1 MDMNTTNTP
10 EELSQDVAR
19 IRAKRFSIENQ
30 LCDMFK
36 FGNEILENRRYANTD
51 ESKMIIDL
59 QRMCME
65 MLRVSFGYPS

>member
-30 LCDMFK
+30 LCDMYK
-36 FGNEILENRRYANTD
+36 FGNEILENRRYAIKD
-51 ESKMIIDL
+51 EAKMVIDI
-59 QRMCME
+59 QRLCVE
-65 MLRVSFGYPS
+65 MLYISFNRTT